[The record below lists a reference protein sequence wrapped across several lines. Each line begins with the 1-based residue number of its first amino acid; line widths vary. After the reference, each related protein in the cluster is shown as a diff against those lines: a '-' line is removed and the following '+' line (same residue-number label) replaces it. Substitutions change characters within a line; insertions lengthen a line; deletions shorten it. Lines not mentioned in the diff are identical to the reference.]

1 MSGSPR
7 IYSFNAQV
15 GISIDTKGNVAVQ
28 RAFSGGVTGGTP
40 SASVTV
46 YKSRTNAPNINKLEG
61 LGYQLGGSA
70 GVPVGGVP
78 LAGAVDFNILPDSAA
93 GKNYYGTTTSFGV
106 VKMRRLYILLMIIL
120 FGCICGRT
128 TSVYAMGVG
137 GFETEEM
144 SVEDI
149 ESFLNN
155 INLCLINTEPSQ
167 NPIKCFDANEQGMIA
182 IGTEDSTNKAIVIYS
197 DAGEFQYGYRFQ
209 IEGSYG
215 VELNNEELKI
225 YFVRSDVAISISLS
239 GELKDISRICDTSD
253 NNTYWNQY
261 VRASSRNK
269 GEYRYTL
276 KNDIGLLGV
285 FASTYSQ
292 LYRIDSFGNE
302 QLIYNA
308 NSYQFF
314 HVLIMFCGI
323 LVFVAIVLI
332 VIVNEFKKLK
342 R

>member
-1 MSGSPR
+1 
-7 IYSFNAQV
+7 
-15 GISIDTKGNVAVQ
+15 
-28 RAFSGGVTGGTP
+28 
-40 SASVTV
+40 
-46 YKSRTNAPNINKLEG
+46 
-61 LGYQLGGSA
+61 
-70 GVPVGGVP
+70 
-78 LAGAVDFNILPDSAA
+78 
-93 GKNYYGTTTSFGV
+93 
-106 VKMRRLYILLMIIL
+106 MRRLYILLMIIL
-120 FGCICGRT
+120 FGCICGGT